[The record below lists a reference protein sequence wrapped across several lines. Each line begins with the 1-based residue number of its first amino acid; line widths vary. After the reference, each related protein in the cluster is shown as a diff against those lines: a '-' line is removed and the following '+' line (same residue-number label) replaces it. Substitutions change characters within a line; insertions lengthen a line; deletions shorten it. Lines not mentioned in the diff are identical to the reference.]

1 MKGRPR
7 QPQVSGLMLC
17 CVKPRVYEKACA
29 FHGQPAL
36 YINSSRLSTSFYR
49 AHCALVVYTLQSDLG
64 LYITTTPKKLSKNQQ
79 FVKVP
84 TTPKRD

>member
-7 QPQVSGLMLC
+7 QPQVSGLC
-17 CVKPRVYEKACA
+17 CVASSPECMKKR
-29 FHGQPAL
+29 AL
-36 YINSSRLSTSFYR
+36 FTASLPPYINSSRLSTSFYR
-49 AHCALVVYTLQSDLG
+49 AHCVLVVYTLQSDLG
-64 LYITTTPKKLSKNQQ
+64 LYITTTPKKLSKIQQ